1 MKNIT
6 CDLNSKKISSL
17 NSKNN
22 SEDNK
27 NSILIK
33 KLSNY
38 LNLEK
43 TNLNSINKSTHPSLI
58 FQKKI
63 YIKKSNRN
71 NEERKLI
78 GTKTPIFWKNKL
90 LINNPENNDEENV
103 YLNTDENKKNLS
115 IENKSSST
123 NFNRTFNFKNA
134 GFKIDLKKNK
144 ILKTGI
150 QNNQE
155 KNKIFNES
163 AKNENNNNNKR
174 KNTNSIK
181 EKRIVNNI
189 NNNKRISVNNFT
201 NKYNISLENS
211 LKNSINAT
219 SKTHN
224 NIIKNNNNN
233 NNKINN
239 NNIHKKSICHTSSNS
254 TNFTTSFSKK
264 FFKNTNNKNL
274 TNTLNQNSK
283 NNQSNNI
290 FNYFSN
296 NHNHMNNFN
305 PHINININNNNNNN
319 NDDDIFDYTDDK
331 PIVLSKEEKAI
342 YGNREPKNYKKIKL
356 LGKGGCGIVWL
367 VLDKFGNEFAAK
379 QISKKCKIKEKIF
392 HKDNNNLKEIS
403 HSSQIAKKEIEM
415 IHFLDKIN
423 VENEIITSVQ
433 ETQEDQNDIWIISEK
448 GGKNLFDLCLKIK
461 GEFISSER
469 IYSIKKGRFLQ
480 KLISDI
486 NQLKFLIRSLLKF
499 IMILNK
505 YNIVHSDI
513 KPENILIEYNEDYS
527 IKKLKIIDFGS
538 AFFLDNPTNF
548 SSNTPEYMSPEI
560 TELLDKTNNS
570 EKIFSFLKSLID
582 WNYCIDIWSLGVS
595 ILEIILACPLWM
607 SYKAKVV
614 IRNKPIFKMG
624 LFGVKLRDGNK
635 IYHIQKDL
643 SKNMNKIM
651 SECLIDDENER
662 ANLEDLL
669 SKMLEF
675 NYKNRISPEEAL
687 KHSFLIEQ

>member
-1 MKNIT
+1 MKNISQKSNIIV
-6 CDLNSKKISSL
+6 DLNKNISS
-17 NSKNN
+17 NN
-22 SEDNK
+22 NNNNKENK
-27 NSILIK
+27 NILIK

-43 TNLNSINKSTHPSLI
+43 TNLINKSKNSSLI

-63 YIKKSNRN
+63 YIKKNNRN
-71 NEERKLI
+71 NEEKKLI

-90 LINNPENNDEENV
+90 FINKEENNQENV

-115 IENKSSST
+115 IDNKNNNNNNNN
-123 NFNRTFNFKNA
+123 NFNRTFNFKSA

-144 ILKTGI
+144 IIKTGI
-150 QNNQE
+150 QNL
-155 KNKIFNES
+155 
-163 AKNENNNNNKR
+163 NENNNNNNNNENNYYSNRR
-174 KNTNSIK
+174 KNIKSFK
-181 EKRIVNNI
+181 EKRIVNNNI
-189 NNNKRISVNNFT
+189 NNNKKQISINNF
-201 NKYNISLENS
+201 NNNFNISLENS
-211 LKNSINAT
+211 QKNSINAS

-224 NIIKNNNNN
+224 NTIKNNNNN
-233 NNKINN
+233 NNNN
-239 NNIHKKSICHTSSNS
+239 
-254 TNFTTSFSKK
+254 
-264 FFKNTNNKNL
+264 
-274 TNTLNQNSK
+274 
-283 NNQSNNI
+283 
-290 FNYFSN
+290 
-296 NHNHMNNFN
+296 
-305 PHINININNNNNNN
+305 
-319 NDDDIFDYTDDK
+319 DDIFDYTDDK
-331 PIVLSKEEKAI
+331 PIVLNKEEKII

-379 QISKKCKIKEKIF
+379 QISKKCKVKEKIF
-392 HKDNNNLKEIS
+392 HKENNNSKEIS

-423 VENEIITSVQ
+423 EKNEIITSIQ

-486 NQLKFLIRSLLKF
+486 NQLKFLIKSLLKF
-499 IMILNK
+499 IIILNK

-513 KPENILIEYNEDYS
+513 KPENILIEYNEDYT
-527 IKKLKIIDFGS
+527 IKSLKIIDFGS

-560 TELLDKTNNS
+560 TELLDKTNNP
-570 EKIFSFLKSLID
+570 EKIFNFLKSLID
-582 WNYCIDIWSLGVS
+582 YNYCIDIWSLGVS

-614 IRNKPIFKMG
+614 IRNKAIFKMG

-675 NYKNRISPEEAL
+675 NYKNRISPQEAL
-687 KHSFLIEQ
+687 KHSFLEEY

>member
-1 MKNIT
+1 MKNKSNIIV
-6 CDLNSKKISSL
+6 DLNKKNI
-17 NSKNN
+17 NN
-22 SEDNK
+22 NNNKENK
-27 NSILIK
+27 NILIK

-43 TNLNSINKSTHPSLI
+43 TNLNSINKSKNSSLI

-63 YIKKSNRN
+63 YIKKNNRN
-71 NEERKLI
+71 EEKKLI

-90 LINNPENNDEENV
+90 FINKEEENNQENV

-115 IENKSSST
+115 IDNKNNNNNNN
-123 NFNRTFNFKNA
+123 NFNRTFNFKSA

-144 ILKTGI
+144 IIKTGI
-150 QNNQE
+150 QNNLY
-155 KNKIFNES
+155 
-163 AKNENNNNNKR
+163 ENNNNNNNNNFYSNRR
-174 KNTNSIK
+174 KNIKSFK
-181 EKRIVNNI
+181 EKRIVNNNNI
-189 NNNKRISVNNFT
+189 NNKKQISINNFS
-201 NKYNISLENS
+201 NNFNISLENS
-211 LKNSINAT
+211 QKNSINAS

-224 NIIKNNNNN
+224 NTIKNNKNNINNNNN
-233 NNKINN
+233 NNNN
-239 NNIHKKSICHTSSNS
+239 HKKNICHTSSNS
-254 TNFTTSFSKK
+254 TNFSTNFSKK
-264 FFKNTNNKNL
+264 FFKNNTNNK
-274 TNTLNQNSK
+274 TLNTNK
-283 NNQSNNI
+283 NNNNNI

-296 NHNHMNNFN
+296 NNL
-305 PHINININNNNNNN
+305 NNNNNN
-319 NDDDIFDYTDDK
+319 DDIFDYTDDK
-331 PIVLSKEEKAI
+331 PIILTKEEKII

-392 HKDNNNLKEIS
+392 HKENNKEIS

-423 VENEIITSVQ
+423 EKNEIITSIQ

-486 NQLKFLIRSLLKF
+486 KQLKYLIKSLLKF
-499 IMILNK
+499 IIILNK

-513 KPENILIEYNEDYS
+513 KPENILIEFNEDYS
-527 IKKLKIIDFGS
+527 IKSLKIIDFGS

-560 TELLDKTNNS
+560 TELLDKTNNP
-570 EKIFSFLKSLID
+570 EKIFK
-582 WNYCIDIWSLGVS
+582 Y
-595 ILEIILACPLWM
+595 
-607 SYKAKVV
+607 
-614 IRNKPIFKMG
+614 IRNYFS
-624 LFGVKLRDGNK
+624 
-635 IYHIQKDL
+635 L
-643 SKNMNKIM
+643 SVV
-651 SECLIDDENER
+651 DE
-662 ANLEDLL
+662 L
-669 SKMLEF
+669 
-675 NYKNRISPEEAL
+675 
-687 KHSFLIEQ
+687 

>member
-1 MKNIT
+1 MKNKSNIIV
-6 CDLNSKKISSL
+6 DLNKKISS
-17 NSKNN
+17 NN
-22 SEDNK
+22 NNNNKENK
-27 NSILIK
+27 NILIK

-43 TNLNSINKSTHPSLI
+43 TNLNSINKSKNSSLI

-63 YIKKSNRN
+63 YIKKNNRN
-71 NEERKLI
+71 EEKKLI
-78 GTKTPIFWKNKL
+78 GTKTPIFWKNNL
-90 LINNPENNDEENV
+90 FINKEEENNQENV

-115 IENKSSST
+115 IDNKNNNNNN
-123 NFNRTFNFKNA
+123 NFNRTFNFKSA

-144 ILKTGI
+144 IIKTGI
-150 QNNQE
+150 QNNLY
-155 KNKIFNES
+155 
-163 AKNENNNNNKR
+163 ENNNNNNFYSNRR
-174 KNTNSIK
+174 KNIKSFK
-181 EKRIVNNI
+181 EKRIVNNNI
-189 NNNKRISVNNFT
+189 NNKKQISINNFS
-201 NKYNISLENS
+201 NNFNISLENS
-211 LKNSINAT
+211 QKNSINAS

-224 NIIKNNNNN
+224 NTIKNKNINNNNN
-233 NNKINN
+233 N
-239 NNIHKKSICHTSSNS
+239 HKKNICHTSSNS
-254 TNFTTSFSKK
+254 TNFSTNFSKK
-264 FFKNTNNKNL
+264 FFKNNTNNKTLN
-274 TNTLNQNSK
+274 TNTNK
-283 NNQSNNI
+283 NNNNNI

-296 NHNHMNNFN
+296 NNL
-305 PHINININNNNNNN
+305 NNNNNNN
-319 NDDDIFDYTDDK
+319 NDDIFDYTDDK
-331 PIVLSKEEKAI
+331 PIILTKEEKII

-392 HKDNNNLKEIS
+392 HKENNNSKEIS
-403 HSSQIAKKEIEM
+403 HSSQTAKKEIEM

-423 VENEIITSVQ
+423 EKNEIITSIQ

-486 NQLKFLIRSLLKF
+486 KQLKFLIKSLLKF
-499 IMILNK
+499 IIILNK

-513 KPENILIEYNEDYS
+513 KPENILIEFNEDYS
-527 IKKLKIIDFGS
+527 IKSLKIIDFGS

-560 TELLDKTNNS
+560 TELLDKTNNP
-570 EKIFSFLKSLID
+570 EKIFNFLKSLID
-582 WNYCIDIWSLGVS
+582 YNYCIDIWSLGVS

-662 ANLEDLL
+662 KNLEDLL
-669 SKMLEF
+669 AKMLEF
-675 NYKNRISPEEAL
+675 NYKNRIKPEDAL
-687 KHSFLIEQ
+687 KHTFLEDDY

>member
-1 MKNIT
+1 MKNISQKSNIIV
-6 CDLNSKKISSL
+6 DLNKNYSS
-17 NSKNN
+17 NN
-22 SEDNK
+22 NNNNKENK
-27 NSILIK
+27 NILIK

-43 TNLNSINKSTHPSLI
+43 TNLINKSKNSSLI

-63 YIKKSNRN
+63 YIKKNNRN
-71 NEERKLI
+71 NEEKKLI

-90 LINNPENNDEENV
+90 FINKEENNQENV

-115 IENKSSST
+115 IDNKNNNNNNN
-123 NFNRTFNFKNA
+123 NFNRTFNFKSA

-144 ILKTGI
+144 IIKTGI
-150 QNNQE
+150 QN
-155 KNKIFNES
+155 F
-163 AKNENNNNNKR
+163 NENNNNNNNNENNYYSNRR
-174 KNTNSIK
+174 KNIKSFK
-181 EKRIVNNI
+181 EKRIVNNNI
-189 NNNKRISVNNFT
+189 NNNKKQISINNF
-201 NKYNISLENS
+201 NNNFNISLENS
-211 LKNSINAT
+211 QKNSINAS

-224 NIIKNNNNN
+224 NTIKNNNNN
-233 NNKINN
+233 NNNKNN
-239 NNIHKKSICHTSSNS
+239 HKKNICHTSSNS
-254 TNFTTSFSKK
+254 TNFTSNFSKK
-264 FFKNTNNKNL
+264 FFKNNTNNKTL
-274 TNTLNQNSK
+274 INTINQNK
-283 NNQSNNI
+283 NNNNHF

-296 NHNHMNNFN
+296 
-305 PHINININNNNNNN
+305 NINNNNNNN
-319 NDDDIFDYTDDK
+319 NNDDIFDYTDDK
-331 PIVLSKEEKAI
+331 PIVLNKEEKII

-379 QISKKCKIKEKIF
+379 QISKKCKVKEKIF
-392 HKDNNNLKEIS
+392 HKENNNSKEIS

-423 VENEIITSVQ
+423 EKNEIITSIQ

-486 NQLKFLIRSLLKF
+486 NQLKFLIKSLLKF
-499 IMILNK
+499 IIILNK

-513 KPENILIEYNEDYS
+513 KPENILIEYNEDYT
-527 IKKLKIIDFGS
+527 IKSLKIIDFGS

-560 TELLDKTNNS
+560 TELLDKTNNP
-570 EKIFSFLKSLID
+570 EKIFNFLKSLID
-582 WNYCIDIWSLGVS
+582 YNYCIDIWSLGVS

-614 IRNKPIFKMG
+614 IRNKAIFKMG

-662 ANLEDLL
+662 AKLEDLL

-675 NYKNRISPEEAL
+675 NYKNRISPQEAL
-687 KHSFLIEQ
+687 KHSFLEEY